1 MSNLHQNLPFRRKMI
16 MRKRIATRG
25 LTNFIRNSWLSAA
38 AVIVMSI
45 TLFTV
50 FMASVATLVLNNT
63 VDVIKTEKLDLSLYL
78 KNDTPEGISAALKS
92 DIEADENVLNVTLTT
107 SEEMARN
114 ALESASSETQ
124 QAINEVGIDLSET
137 MPIGVSIKV
146 KNISDL
152 DSVKNIVLD
161 DYYRSYID
169 EVNYYDRQFY
179 NNEND
184 RTISTITD
192 WAQKVQLFGLILG
205 GIFLLITIL
214 VIFNTIRMAIF
225 ARKEEIEME
234 KLIGAERYYIRGPFL
249 VEAELY
255 GIFAGIITV
264 AGGYALVSSIS
275 PGLESQGIAVS
286 ILNSIMFDLPWCILL
301 VIGTIFI
308 GWLIAEISARLAVRK
323 YLRY

>member
-1 MSNLHQNLPFRRKMI
+1 MSSLHQNLPLRRKMI
-16 MRKRIATRG
+16 MRKRIANRG

-63 VDVIKTEKLDLSLYL
+63 VEVIKTEKLDLPLYL
-78 KNDTPEGISAALKS
+78 KSDTPEGIYSTLKT
-92 DIEADENVLNVTLTT
+92 DIENNENVISVTLVTG
-107 SEEMARN
+107 EEMAEK
-114 ALESASSETQ
+114 ALESASGETK
-124 QAINEVGIDLSET
+124 QAIDDVGIDLSDT
-137 MPIGVSIKV
+137 MPIGLYIKV
-146 KNISDL
+146 KNISEINSL
-152 DSVKNIVLD
+152 KNIVLD
-161 DYYRSYID
+161 DYFLSYID
-169 EVNYYDRQFY
+169 EVNYYDKQFY

-192 WAQKVQLFGLILG
+192 WAQKIQLFGLILG
-205 GIFLLITIL
+205 GIFLFITVL

-255 GIFAGIITV
+255 GVLAGVITV
-264 AGGYALVSSIS
+264 AGGYALVSSIN
-275 PGLESQGIAVS
+275 PWLESQGMAVNILKDIMYVFPWYIALVVS
-286 ILNSIMFDLPWCILL
+286 TVF
-301 VIGTIFI
+301 V

>member
-1 MSNLHQNLPFRRKMI
+1 MSSLHQNLPMRRKMI

-50 FMASVATLVLNNT
+50 FMASVATLVLNDT
-63 VDVIKTEKLDLSLYL
+63 VDVLKTEKLDLSLYL
-78 KNDTPEGISAALKS
+78 KNDTPENIYLMLKS
-92 DIEADENVLNVTLTT
+92 DIAKDDNVLSVALTT
-107 SEEMARN
+107 SEEMAQK
-114 ALESASSETQ
+114 ALESASGETK
-124 QAINEVGIDLSET
+124 QAIDDVGIDLSET
-137 MPIGVSIKV
+137 MPIGISIKV

-152 DSVKNIVLD
+152 DSLRGVVLD

-169 EVNYYDRQFY
+169 EVNYYDQQFY

-184 RTISTITD
+184 RTVSTITD

-205 GIFLLITIL
+205 GIFLFITIL

-255 GIFAGIITV
+255 GVLAGIITTI
-264 AGGYALVSSIS
+264 GGYVLVSSIN
-275 PGLESQGIAVS
+275 PWLESQGMAID
-286 ILNSIMFDLPWCILL
+286 ILQKIMFSLPWCILL
-301 VIGTIFI
+301 VIGTIFV

>member
-1 MSNLHQNLPFRRKMI
+1 MI

-25 LTNFIRNSWLSAA
+25 ITNFIRNSWLSAA

-63 VDVIKTEKLDLSLYL
+63 VDVIKTEKLDLPLYL
-78 KNDTPEGISAALKS
+78 KNDTPEGIYSTLKS
-92 DIEADENVLNVTLTT
+92 DIEKDGNVLSVTLTT
-107 SEEMARN
+107 SKEMAQK
-114 ALESASSETQ
+114 ALESASGETK
-124 QAINEVGIDLSET
+124 QAINDVGIDLGDT
-137 MPIGVSIKV
+137 MPVELSIKV
-146 KNISDL
+146 KDIGEL

-169 EVNYYDRQFY
+169 EVNYYDKQFY

-192 WAQKVQLFGLILG
+192 WAQKIQLFGLGLG
-205 GIFLLITIL
+205 GIFLFITIL

-255 GIFAGIITV
+255 GLLAGVIISV
-264 AGGYALVSSIS
+264 GGYALVSSLS
-275 PGLESQGIAVS
+275 PWLDSQGIAVAA
-286 ILNSIMFDLPWCILL
+286 LDKYMFSLPWCVL
-301 VIGTIFI
+301 VVAGTIFV